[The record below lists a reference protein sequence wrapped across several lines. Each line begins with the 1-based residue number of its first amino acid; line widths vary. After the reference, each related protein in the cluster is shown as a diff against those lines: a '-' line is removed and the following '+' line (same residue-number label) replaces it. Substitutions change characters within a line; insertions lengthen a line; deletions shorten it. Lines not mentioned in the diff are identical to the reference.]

1 MNINKDITNISLKEW
16 HSLMQQLHVN
26 ELQKHGVEAITEKRL
41 YLTNG
46 HKSYRKADIYVPEL
60 NLVIEVQ
67 KSKFVPKEFRERNE
81 DYQSLGLK
89 VIWILNKERWEP
101 DTMDNPELANE
112 SDDICIKWR
121 GYSPDLG
128 SQYIY
133 NSNRYFIVDY
143 WKSNSN
149 IDIYYC
155 LPTADGMMYRK
166 LESVETVKRELTP
179 KFPGTKHFGTP
190 SFANHNQ
197 PKEVFEGYKLN
208 TTINSSQ
215 TIPMN
220 FIR

>member
-16 HSLMQQLHVN
+16 HSLMQQLHLE
-26 ELQKHGVEAITEKRL
+26 ELQKRGVEAITEKRL

-67 KSKFVPKEFRERNE
+67 KSKFVPKDFRERNE
-81 DYQSLGLK
+81 DYQSLGLR

-101 DTMDNPELANE
+101 DSMQNPELANE
-112 SDDICIKWR
+112 SDDIYIKWKPFR
-121 GYSPDLG
+121 AELG
-128 SQYIY
+128 AQHTY

-149 IDIYYC
+149 ITIYYC

-166 LESVETVKRELTP
+166 LDALENITRELTP
-179 KFPGTKHFGTP
+179 KFPDAKHYGGYTWAAP
-190 SFANHNQ
+190 RS
-197 PKEVFEGYKLN
+197 KEVFEGYKLN
-208 TTINSSQ
+208 TTISSNQ
-215 TIPMN
+215 TIPMD